1 MFFVRAIDCDK
12 KTNFL
17 QVLLNFKTFISEFVT
32 SHEIIQSYIFW
43 LSICCKPD
51 CILLQSEFTFH
62 QTLWYLRVQGSKRIW
77 LLIIRSIFCERRS
90 PNIKCNSFF
99 NCVAFP
105 TPCIWLQSA
114 NWLQI
119 HTSVTYKSL
128 RYMTPILYEW
138 VASYKMKSI
147 SYFPFRFEFVAI
159 PTLCKW
165 LQSANWLHIKGD
177 ILHGVHLYMIYLRVP
192 VLRKSI
198 SNYLYF

>member
-1 MFFVRAIDCDK
+1 MKLYKVIFFGFQFVASLTASCCKANLLSIEGDTLIQGSRFQTYLIQEGDTLIQGPRFQTYLTPHHK
-12 KTNFL
+12 FNFL
-17 QVLLNFKTFISEFVT
+17 WEEVALYKMQFLF
-32 SHEIIQSYIFW
+32 Q
-43 LSICCKPD
+43 
-51 CILLQSEFTFH
+51 
-62 QTLWYLRVQGSKRIW
+62 
-77 LLIIRSIFCERRS
+77 IFC
-90 PNIKCNSFF
+90 NFH
-99 NCVAFP
+99 
-105 TPCIWLQSA
+105 TWLQSA
-114 NWLQI
+114 NWLHI

-128 RYMTPILYEW
+128 RYMTPTLYEW
-138 VASYKMKSI
+138 VASYKMKFI